1 MDKIC
6 RNFSK
11 EPYVIIL
18 AENSRQMDMNI
29 EGYKEFFLEPG
40 YGIEML
46 VKSQVTRKGVIT

>member
-18 AENSRQMDMNI
+18 AGNSRQMDMNI
-29 EGYKEFFLEPG
+29 EGYKEFFPEPE

-46 VKSQVTRKGVIT
+46 VKSQVTRKGIIT